1 MGTNKSS
8 LGKSSLSQNTNLN
21 DNVISDINEQ
31 ENEKPAIANNK
42 ND

>member
-8 LGKSSLSQNTNLN
+8 LGKSSSSQNTNLS
-21 DNVISDINEQ
+21 DNIVSDSSEK
-31 ENEKPAIANNK
+31 ETEKPAIFINK